1 MNMGNTLQTE
11 NSDFFICKTKEF
23 NFMASTATIAR
34 PQHDLKYFIM
44 DYSNPDR
51 ATNNPELKQ
60 KHMRTL
66 RALVSHKILIS

>member
-1 MNMGNTLQTE
+1 
-11 NSDFFICKTKEF
+11 
-23 NFMASTATIAR
+23 MASTATIAR

-66 RALVSHKILIS
+66 RALVNHKILIS